1 MDFQH
6 RTRTHQS
13 RFSRLK
19 RRSDEIRREHSLDRL
34 DVLRRPQQACAP
46 LCSRRKRALMFSSRK
61 NMPRR
66 LQRFSRSGAQACCNL
81 LGMFFRDENIKAR
94 FRLEQ
99 SGFERQLGSIVRM
112 QMELR
117 DGWCLEIESIR
128 GSEAETAQ
136 ARGKQPRG

>member
-1 MDFQH
+1 MDFER

-19 RRSDEIRREHSLDRL
+19 RRTREIRRKHSLDRL
-34 DVLRRPQQACAP
+34 DVPRRPQQACAP
-46 LCSRRKRALMFSSRK
+46 LRKSRRYLV
-61 NMPRR
+61 
-66 LQRFSRSGAQACCNL
+66 GI
-81 LGMFFRDENIKAR
+81 FFCDENIKAR

-99 SGFERQLGSIVRM
+99 GGFERQLGSIVRM
-112 QMELR
+112 QMELG

-136 ARGKQPRG
+136 ARGKQPRRSSLAAPHEKVAPGQA

>member
-1 MDFQH
+1 
-6 RTRTHQS
+6 
-13 RFSRLK
+13 
-19 RRSDEIRREHSLDRL
+19 
-34 DVLRRPQQACAP
+34 
-46 LCSRRKRALMFSSRK
+46 
-61 NMPRR
+61 
-66 LQRFSRSGAQACCNL
+66 
-81 LGMFFRDENIKAR
+81 MFFRDENIKAR

-136 ARGKQPRG
+136 ARGKQPRGGSLAAANEKVAPGQAWPDRFLP

>member
-46 LCSRRKRALMFSSRK
+46 LRENR
-61 NMPRR
+61 
-66 LQRFSRSGAQACCNL
+66 CNL

-112 QMELR
+112 QMELA
-117 DGWCLEIESIR
+117 L
-128 GSEAETAQ
+128 
-136 ARGKQPRG
+136 